1 MSSLTSLL
9 TDIVSNAFAESGYDR
24 AYGEVHVSDRPDL
37 AQFQCNGSLAAAKAN
52 KANPREIG
60 QKVADVL
67 TNNDAFGE
75 VSLAGPGFINLKLTD
90 KFLTAHTQNTAND
103 DRLGVDSVSTP
114 QKIVIDYGG
123 PNVAKPMHVG

>member
-1 MSSLTSLL
+1 MSSLTALL
-9 TDIVSNAFAESGYDR
+9 TDIVSDAFAESGYER
-24 AYGEVHVSDRPDL
+24 QYGEVHVSDRPDL
-37 AQFQCNGSLAAAKAN
+37 AQFQCNGALTAAKAL

-90 KFLTAHTQNTAND
+90 EFLTAHTQSTAND
-103 DRLGVDSVSTP
+103 DRLGVDSVSTAL
-114 QKIVIDYGG
+114 KVVIDYGG
-123 PNVAKPMHVG
+123 PHGA